1 MNSYSDL
8 EKLELYAQQINDSG
22 IDITPDQK
30 NEWTMIAYA
39 CASQGEAGRE
49 PYHLICSNYPN
60 YSREDCDRHFS
71 YCLKTRKNCVGL
83 GSLVKIAKDH
93 GLELKL
99 PRGRR
104 RKTPEQREEEQQ
116 NKFERMRDA
125 LKSFG
130 QWRYNVWT
138 KHTQV
143 KEGEDV
149 EWRDVTDLD
158 DSTYIT
164 RLKLSGLNVSKN
176 DMIDMASSRDF
187 APEYDACK
195 EYLASLKPWEEFGS
209 ADAIDD
215 MFRTHLKL
223 RDEDN
228 ADFNLLMLKKWF
240 VNMVAM
246 MLGLE
251 DENPQMPV
259 FEGSEHIGKTFV
271 ARRLLPPVLMPLR
284 VEVSPAQ
291 QKDKDFLLTL
301 SDTPLLLFDELEING
316 REANTLKHA
325 ITSNDSYVRASYG
338 RKSLKRKRRASLIAT
353 TNDRQFLPDME
364 GRRRFL
370 VVSLTG
376 TEKWE
381 MTAEDYAE
389 VYAQAVYLVHDE
401 KFDYKPTKEEALHI
415 SELNCPHRIPNDCE
429 AVLSTLIRKPQ
440 GMEKGVALSAGD
452 IICLLKKN
460 YLGGHDYGSVN
471 IGKAMT
477 NMGFAS
483 KTVHGYTKYLCV
495 IIDDPEREERQAH
508 DAELI

>member
-1 MNSYSDL
+1 M
-8 EKLELYAQQINDSG
+8 
-22 IDITPDQK
+22 
-30 NEWTMIAYA
+30 
-39 CASQGEAGRE
+39 
-49 PYHLICSNYPN
+49 
-60 YSREDCDRHFS
+60 
-71 YCLKTRKNCVGL
+71 
-83 GSLVKIAKDH
+83 
-93 GLELKL
+93 
-99 PRGRR
+99 
-104 RKTPEQREEEQQ
+104 
-116 NKFERMRDA
+116 DA
-125 LKSFG
+125 LNSFG
-130 QWRYNVWT
+130 QWRKNVWT
-138 KHTQV
+138 KQLEI
-143 KEGEDV
+143 KEGEDK
-149 EWRDVTDLD
+149 EWRDVTDDD

-164 RLKLSGLNVSKN
+164 RLKLGGLNVSKN

-215 MFRTHLKL
+215 MFRTHLIL

-228 ADFNLLMLKKWF
+228 ADFIFWMHKKWF

-251 DENPQMPV
+251 DENPVMPV
-259 FEGSEHIGKTFV
+259 YEGTEHIGKTFI
-271 ARRLLPPVLMPLR
+271 ARHLLPPELMSLK

-338 RKSLKRKRRASLIAT
+338 RKSQKRKRRASLIAT

-370 VVSLTG
+370 VVSITG

-381 MTAEDYAE
+381 MTAEEYAE

-401 KFDYKPTKEEALHI
+401 NFNYKPTKEEALHI
-415 SELNCPHRIPNDCE
+415 SELNRPHRIPNDCE
-429 AVLSTLIRKPQ
+429 AVLNTLLRKPQ

-452 IICLLKKN
+452 IICLLKTKN
-460 YLGGHDYGSVN
+460 LGGHDYNTVN

-477 NMGFAS
+477 NMEFAS

-495 IIDDPEREERQAH
+495 VIEDAEREKKQAQ

>member
-1 MNSYSDL
+1 MNNYSDL
-8 EKLELYAQQINDSG
+8 EKLELYARQIHDSG

-49 PYHLICSNYPN
+49 SFQLISSNYPG
-60 YSREDCDRHFS
+60 YSREDCDRHFT
-71 YCLKTRKNCVGL
+71 YCLKTNKNCVSL
-83 GSLVKIAKDH
+83 GTLVKIAKDH

-99 PRGRR
+99 PKGRR

-125 LKSFG
+125 LNSFG

-143 KEGEDV
+143 KEDENA

-164 RLKLSGLNVSKN
+164 RLKLSGLNVSKQ
-176 DMIDMASSRDF
+176 DMIDMACSRDF
-187 APEYDACK
+187 ATEYDACK
-195 EYLASLKPWEEFGS
+195 EYLYNLKPWKEFGS
-209 ADAIDD
+209 SDAIDD
-215 MFRTHLKL
+215 MFSTHLNL
-223 RDEDN
+223 RDEDHT
-228 ADFNLLMLKKWF
+228 DFILLMLKKWF

-271 ARRLLPPVLMPLR
+271 ARRLLPPELMSLR

-325 ITSNDSYVRASYG
+325 ITSNDSYIRASYG
-338 RKSLKRKRRASLIAT
+338 RKSQKRKRRASLIAT
-353 TNDRQFLPDME
+353 TNDRQFLPDIE

-381 MTAEDYAE
+381 MTAEEYAE

-401 KFDYKPTKEEALHI
+401 NFNYKPSKEEALRI
-415 SELNCPHRIPNDCE
+415 SELNRPHRIPNDCE
-429 AVLSTLIRKPQ
+429 AVLSTLLRKPQ

-452 IICLLKKN
+452 IICLLRKKN
-460 YLGGHDYGSVN
+460 LGGHDYSSVN

-477 NMGFAS
+477 NMEFAS
-483 KTVHGYTKYLCV
+483 KTVHGYTKYHCV
-495 IIDDPEREERQAH
+495 VIEDSEREEKQAQ
-508 DAELI
+508 DADRI

>member
-1 MNSYSDL
+1 MKSYTDL
-8 EKLELYAQQINDSG
+8 EKLELYAQQIHDSG

-30 NEWTMIAYA
+30 TEWTQIAYA

-49 PYHLICSNYPN
+49 PYHLICSNYDG
-60 YSREDCDRHFS
+60 YSREECDRHFS
-71 YCLKTRKNCVGL
+71 YCLKTSKNCVSL

-93 GLELKL
+93 GLDLKL
-99 PRGRR
+99 PKGRR
-104 RKTPEQREEEQQ
+104 PKTPEQREEEQQ
-116 NKFERMRDA
+116 NKFERMQDA
-125 LKSFG
+125 LNSFG
-130 QWRYNVWT
+130 QWRKNIWT
-138 KHTQV
+138 KQLEI
-143 KEGEDV
+143 KESEDK
-149 EWRDVTDLD
+149 EWREVTDDD

-176 DMIDMASSRDF
+176 DMMDMASSRDF

-195 EYLASLKPWEEFGS
+195 EYLANLPPWEEFGS
-209 ADAIDD
+209 SDAIDD
-215 MFRTHLKL
+215 MFRTHLNL

-228 ADFNLLMLKKWF
+228 ANFIFLMLKKWF

-246 MLGLE
+246 MLGQE

-259 FEGSEHIGKTFV
+259 FEGTEHIGKTFV
-271 ARRLLPPVLMPLR
+271 ARRMLPPDLMSLK

-301 SDTPLLLFDELEING
+301 SDTPLLLFDELEIKG
-316 REANTLKHA
+316 SEANTLKHA
-325 ITSNDSYVRASYG
+325 ITSNDSYVRASFG
-338 RKSLKRKRRASLIAT
+338 RRSQKRKRRASLIAT

-370 VVSLTG
+370 VVSITG

-389 VYAQAVYLVHDE
+389 VYAQALYLVHDND
-401 KFDYKPTKEEALHI
+401 FNYKPTKEEALHI
-415 SELNCPHRIPNDCE
+415 SELNRPHRIPNDCE
-429 AVLSTLIRKPQ
+429 AVLSTLLRKPQ

-452 IICLLKKN
+452 IICLLKEKH
-460 YLGGHDYGSVN
+460 LGGHDYSTVH

-477 NMGFAS
+477 NMEFAS

-495 IIDDPEREERQAH
+495 VIEDSEREEKQAQ
-508 DAELI
+508 DAKLI

>member
-1 MNSYSDL
+1 MNSFTEQ
-8 EKLELYAQQINDSG
+8 EKLELYAQQIHDSG
-22 IDITPDQK
+22 IDITSDQK
-30 NEWTMIAYA
+30 NEWTQIAYA

-49 PYHLICSNYPN
+49 PYQLICSNYPG
-60 YSREDCDRHFS
+60 YSREECDRHFS
-71 YCLKTRKNCVGL
+71 YCLKTSKNCVTL

-104 RKTPEQREEEQQ
+104 PMTPAEAEKKQA
-116 NKFERMRDA
+116 NKFERMLDA

-130 QWRYNVWT
+130 QWRKNIWT
-138 KHTQV
+138 KHLEI
-143 KEGEDV
+143 KESEDKD
-149 EWRDVTDLD
+149 WREVTDDD

-164 RLKLSGLNVSKN
+164 RLKLGGLSVSKQ

-187 APEYDACK
+187 AQEYDACK

-209 ADAIDD
+209 SDAIDD
-215 MFRTHLKL
+215 MFRTHLNL

-228 ADFNLLMLKKWF
+228 ADFIFLMLKKWF

-259 FEGSEHIGKTFV
+259 FEGSEHIGKSFV
-271 ARRLLPPVLMPLR
+271 ARRLLPPGLMSLK

-301 SDTPLLLFDELEING
+301 SDTPLLLFDELEIKG
-316 REANTLKHA
+316 SEANTLKHA
-325 ITSNDSYVRASYG
+325 ITSNDSYIRASFG
-338 RKSLKRKRRASLIAT
+338 RKSQKRKRRASLIAT

-370 VVSLTG
+370 VVSITG

-389 VYAQAVYLVHDE
+389 VYAQAVHLVHDE
-401 KFDYKPTKEEALHI
+401 NFNYKPTKEEALHI
-415 SELNCPHRIPNDCE
+415 SELNRPHRIPNDCE
-429 AVLSTLIRKPQ
+429 AVLSTLLRKPQ

-452 IICLLKKN
+452 IICLLRKKN
-460 YLGGHDYGSVN
+460 LGGHGYSTVN

-477 NMGFAS
+477 NLEFAS
-483 KTVHGYTKYLCV
+483 KSVHGYTKYLCIV
-495 IIDDPEREERQAH
+495 IEDLEREEMQVQ